1 MGQQVRI
8 PPSQRAARTNAAPQ
22 RAARTNAAVAG
33 SRTTGKGGAVSKQS
47 VSLEQSTS
55 PVDAALLGKIITSL
69 TSASPLS
76 SSQALT
82 SPQACDSGGS
92 GHVVQHRV
100 DGFMSPSQ
108 GVGTLMGVRLLSRV
122 ILALLILRVCFLV
135 LALLGL
141 IFIMVQIHMVMGN
154 LLNLVIRMVMDNLL
168 NLVICLKISTGL
180 HLLKVHGLRII
191 MVKGLRLSMV
201 ICLQVIMVLGIIVN
215 KVLGLFLILGI
226 SSRLRLLTM
235 VILKS
240 LAFDV
245 PGA

>member
-1 MGQQVRI
+1 MWFSI
-8 PPSQRAARTNAAPQ
+8 
-22 RAARTNAAVAG
+22 G
-33 SRTTGKGGAVSKQS
+33 SMV
-47 VSLEQSTS
+47 LC
-55 PVDAALLGKIITSL
+55 LLPRVL
-69 TSASPLS
+69 VPLW
-76 SSQALT
+76 
-82 SPQACDSGGS
+82 
-92 GHVVQHRV
+92 
-100 DGFMSPSQ
+100 
-108 GVGTLMGVRLLSRV
+108 VRLLSRV
-122 ILALLILRVCFLV
+122 ILALLRVCFLV

-141 IFIMVQIHMVMGN
+141 IFIMVQIHMVM
-154 LLNLVIRMVMDNLL
+154 DNLL
-168 NLVICLKISTGL
+168 NLVISLKISTGL
-180 HLLKVHGLRII
+180 HLLMVHGLRII

>member
-1 MGQQVRI
+1 MWFNI
-8 PPSQRAARTNAAPQ
+8 
-22 RAARTNAAVAG
+22 G
-33 SRTTGKGGAVSKQS
+33 SMV
-47 VSLEQSTS
+47 LC
-55 PVDAALLGKIITSL
+55 LLPRVL
-69 TSASPLS
+69 VPLW
-76 SSQALT
+76 
-82 SPQACDSGGS
+82 
-92 GHVVQHRV
+92 
-100 DGFMSPSQ
+100 
-108 GVGTLMGVRLLSRV
+108 VRLLSRV
-122 ILALLILRVCFLV
+122 ILALLRVCFLV

-141 IFIMVQIHMVMGN
+141 IFIMVQIHMVM
-154 LLNLVIRMVMDNLL
+154 DNLL
-168 NLVICLKISTGL
+168 NLVISLKISTGL
-180 HLLKVHGLRII
+180 HLLMVHGLRII

>member
-1 MGQQVRI
+1 M
-8 PPSQRAARTNAAPQ
+8 
-22 RAARTNAAVAG
+22 
-33 SRTTGKGGAVSKQS
+33 
-47 VSLEQSTS
+47 
-55 PVDAALLGKIITSL
+55 
-69 TSASPLS
+69 
-76 SSQALT
+76 
-82 SPQACDSGGS
+82 
-92 GHVVQHRV
+92 
-100 DGFMSPSQ
+100 
-108 GVGTLMGVRLLSRV
+108 
-122 ILALLILRVCFLV
+122 LILRVCFLV

-141 IFIMVQIHMVMGN
+141 IFNMVRIHMVMGN
-154 LLNLVIRMVMDNLL
+154 LLNM
-168 NLVICLKISTGL
+168 VICLKISTGL

-235 VILKS
+235 VFLKS